1 MTQARVMMVAFE
13 DWYSTARLPGMLSRA
28 GFDVALL
35 SPPGNFAAQS
45 RHLGRRY
52 GLDIEAVQ
60 NGELDAVLAAIAD
73 FVPDLLVG
81 GDERSMQLLRFMA
94 ATRRTRNMPRLRALL
109 RRSLGAPEAA
119 SHAGERARMLDL
131 ANALGIDNPVH
142 AVVRRARDAVAFGR
156 EHGWPIFLKRN
167 HSYGGAGVELCR
179 DADATVEAYHAL
191 SHHCRL
197 LSFRGLWRRG
207 RRRLQSVAGSRDPFA
222 AYRGISDVCVE
233 AAVAGRPAF
242 YTGVALAGR
251 SLAGVGAEVEAFHPP
266 PTGPSTRIR
275 VHYDA
280 AMERAAGAMVSALGH
295 SGFYGVDFIRR
306 PDGGLTFLEFNSRP
320 ATAAHL
326 GGLIGADLGC
336 ALHAA
341 LAGRTASQAVNRTE
355 VRVALFPQDWIREP
369 RATDRRAFLLDVPR
383 DDPALLGALAV
394 RLPAGADWEESEMQS
409 GVRYGKA
416 V

>member
-1 MTQARVMMVAFE
+1 MTRARVMMIAFE

-28 GFDVALL
+28 GFEVALL
-35 SPPGNFAAQS
+35 SQLGNFAAQS

-52 GLDIEAVQ
+52 VLDTDAVQ
-60 NGELDAVLAAIAD
+60 NGELGAMLAAIAD
-73 FVPDLLVG
+73 FAPDLLVG
-81 GDERSMQLLRFMA
+81 GDERSMQVLRFIA
-94 ATRRTRNMPRLRALL
+94 SARCTRNMPRLRSLL

-119 SHAGERARMLDL
+119 SHAGERVRMLDL

-156 EHGWPIFLKRN
+156 DHGWPIFVKSN
-167 HSYGGAGVELCR
+167 HSYGGTGVRACR
-179 DADATVEAYHAL
+179 DAGATVEAYHAL

-197 LSFRGLWRRG
+197 LSLRGLWRRG
-207 RRRLQSVAGSRDPFA
+207 RRRLQAVTGSRDPFA
-222 AYRGISDVCVE
+222 AYRGMTDVCVE

-242 YTGVALAGR
+242 YTGVALQGR
-251 SLAGVGAEVEAFHPP
+251 SLAGVGAEVEAFHPQ

-275 VHYDA
+275 IHYDA
-280 AMERAAGAMVSALGH
+280 AMEQAAGAMVSALGH

-326 GGLIGADLGC
+326 GGLIGADLGS

-341 LAGRTASQAVNRTE
+341 LAGRPVLQAANGKE
-355 VRVALFPQDWIREP
+355 VRVALFPQDWIRAP
-369 RATDRRAFLLDVPR
+369 RATDRRAFLLDIPR

-394 RLPAGADWEESEMQS
+394 RLPAGADWEESEMQP